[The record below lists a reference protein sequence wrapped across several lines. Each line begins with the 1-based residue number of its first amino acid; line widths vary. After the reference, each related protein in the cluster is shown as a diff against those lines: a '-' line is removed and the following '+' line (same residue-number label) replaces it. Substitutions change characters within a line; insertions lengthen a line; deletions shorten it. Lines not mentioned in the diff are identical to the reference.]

1 MQKNSK
7 KFPFDYSLYLKEI
20 YFEEIQALIIWCS
33 KFNLTKMSVSI
44 TCLAV
49 AHCPNLTTLSLSIYS
64 LYLVPFSIN
73 EGWTLP
79 HLQNLSL
86 PLHFDNSISSTLS
99 RIVHNLE
106 SISVEDLGYAFF
118 NFAKQELLA
127 LPHPGLQKLIQSPHQ
142 LKAIIVMGIITK
154 MSSLFKLLESQSN
167 SLESIVLEDIY
178 LYPDDLITES
188 LKFHQLTSICVK
200 KSYISKEGLKSI
212 IDADLPKLQHLK
224 FENTGLYESDWILLQ
239 NKYLNQV
246 VHSGNL
252 F

>member
-1 MQKNSK
+1 MASSLPYELLTIIFYEYADDLSTLHSCILVNRSWCMVGLQYLWAKPFTLLLSSQKERFYQSAENLVTTFIECFTDVDSLENALQLCKKNSK
-7 KFPFDYSLYLKEI
+7 KFPFDYTLYLKEI

-118 NFAKQELLA
+118 NFAKQEPFA
-127 LPHPGLQKLIQSPHQ
+127 LPHPGLQKLIQSQHQ
-142 LKAIIVMGIITK
+142 LKTITMKHVTIK
-154 MSSLFKLLESQSN
+154 MSSLF
-167 SLESIVLEDIY
+167 
-178 LYPDDLITES
+178 
-188 LKFHQLTSICVK
+188 
-200 KSYISKEGLKSI
+200 
-212 IDADLPKLQHLK
+212 
-224 FENTGLYESDWILLQ
+224 
-239 NKYLNQV
+239 
-246 VHSGNL
+246 
-252 F
+252 